1 MNVKSSV
8 IQGES
13 FETTQ
18 KRKKDHMKETYNELA
33 LQIGLKSIKQKQQV
47 MEELESERQSHALL

>member
-1 MNVKSSV
+1 MQQNDFQREVAKCFDKMNVKSSV

-18 KRKKDHMKETYNELA
+18 KRKKDHMKETHNELA
-33 LQIGLKSIKQKQQV
+33 
-47 MEELESERQSHALL
+47 